1 MEYGFISLIPII
13 VVLVLIFVSKNA
25 FVSII
30 VGLLTGSVIILIGEG
45 ETLMALNSVVGV
57 FASASNV
64 MVIFFVM
71 LVGGLLG
78 LMRHSGGLNGL
89 VLYLS
94 RKKEKANSKVMAQ
107 LFVMLIGILMFVD
120 ATSSV
125 ATTALVGRPL
135 FYQNKLSKDRL
146 GLICNSTSSPIAW
159 IIPFGGAAAL
169 VAGALNNVDGITN
182 GFELTLRAV
191 PFQFYTIILMV
202 IIFLS
207 VVLKFEFGKRKTEE
221 EITSQYQDISE
232 EKLQGKARNMIVPLI
247 VLVVSIF
254 VLLLV
259 TGGGNIMS
267 GDGSTSVFLGG
278 IIAIAFAI
286 IFYSFQKICKVSQ
299 SIQWCFDGMKD
310 MLEVTVLL
318 IVAFGFSSMIGY
330 LGTAN
335 YLVLITANLPTALLP
350 VLALILSAV
359 IAFCT
364 GTSAG
369 TVLLMIPLIIPMGLG
384 DEAMI
389 VLLTGAIISGSVFG
403 DQNSVISDTVI
414 MTSSMIGIDP
424 IDHFK
429 TQIPYTG
436 LAVLVSAVLYLVV
449 GFII

>member
-1 MEYGFISLIPII
+1 MDYGFISLVPII

-30 VGLLTGSVIILIGEG
+30 AGLLTGSAIILVGEG
-45 ETLMALNSVVGV
+45 ETLMALDSVVGV
-57 FASASNV
+57 FASSSNV

-169 VAGALNNVDGITN
+169 VAGALNNVEGITN

-191 PFQFYTIILMV
+191 PLQFYTIILMV

-207 VVLKFEFGKRKTEE
+207 VVLKFEFGTKLSED
-221 EITSQYQDISE
+221 EIAMQYADDSQDTIE
-232 EKLQGKARNMIVPLI
+232 GKARNMIVPLV
-247 VLVVSIF
+247 VLVLSIF
-254 VLLLV
+254 ALLLV
-259 TGGGNIMS
+259 TGSGNIMN
-267 GDGSTSVFLGG
+267 GDGSVSVFLGG
-278 IIAIAFAI
+278 IIAIAVSI
-286 IFYSFQKICKVSQ
+286 VFYACQKISNVSQ

-350 VLALILSAV
+350 VLALLLSAV

-369 TVLLMIPLIIPMGLG
+369 TVLLMIPLIIPMALG
-384 DEAMI
+384 DESMI
-389 VLLTGAIISGSVFG
+389 VLLSGAIISGSVFG

-436 LAVLVSAVLYLVV
+436 LAVGISAVMYFVA
-449 GFII
+449 GIII